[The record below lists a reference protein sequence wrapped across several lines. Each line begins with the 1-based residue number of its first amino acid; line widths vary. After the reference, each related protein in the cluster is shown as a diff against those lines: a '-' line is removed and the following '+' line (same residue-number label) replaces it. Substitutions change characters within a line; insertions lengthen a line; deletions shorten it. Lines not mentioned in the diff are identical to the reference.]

1 MRRLTYLLLGLIIQL
16 STIAQSASEVTFTET
31 DSIATEPVVF
41 TTSSASAYII
51 DLLETDHLWRPA
63 GDTIKRSLARL
74 IGHFKEPYDSVERRL
89 TSFNYNEVKLEQVDI
104 VRNDTIP
111 LRWLNDSTFIIDTV
125 GLKNEPLI
133 IQKTVMKE
141 VIYRSAL
148 DSAADVTNTETLTD
162 FLKRVPDIMVW
173 ARDTVVLA
181 RDTLTAVHIDSA
193 LLESMKIQLYQI
205 AFNRIVPPLLPPGD
219 DKSFRFMADSG
230 KIIISDRTMAMVATE
245 ESPFHFVSSERMLDS
260 LQYAIETLLSHTAER
275 DSILLFIN
283 DILGQKTPFWL
294 THGKNDLNRFW
305 VKNYDNDSITIWIGN
320 PSERDI
326 MLILEEDL
334 DVVRLEK
341 EGVDDVQI
349 ISVEPEISLAKVE
362 PLAEI
367 PVYWAYDFSSSF
379 TLNQTYLSN
388 WSKGGE
394 NSFSGLLDINVG
406 AIYTN
411 TEAKTQWT
419 NNARWNFG
427 TLITEQY
434 GLRTNADMLEFNSKY
449 NKVIKKKIDFSAIF
463 YMKNQIARG
472 YNYPNDSVIVSKFLN
487 PGTFTIGLGVEY
499 KPFKH
504 TTLNF
509 SPLSYKNTF
518 VLDTANID
526 QTIHGIKA
534 DQRSR
539 QEMGGQLL
547 IMSKASI
554 LKDLKLTNTI
564 RLFSGYLNNPQNID
578 VDWEI
583 NLEQKI
589 NWYSSVTLNLHLIY
603 DDDVRFPQHDENG
616 QPILLPDGSV
626 YKVPRLQFK
635 QFLGLSFLFS
645 F

>member
-1 MRRLTYLLLGLIIQL
+1 MRRITYLLLGLIIPL
-16 STIAQSASEVTFTET
+16 STFAQSIVEVTFTET
-31 DSIATEPVVF
+31 DSTATEPVIF

-51 DLLETDHLWRPA
+51 DLLETDHFWRPA

-74 IGHFKEPYDSVERRL
+74 IDHFKEPFDSVEKRL
-89 TSFNYNEVKLEQVDI
+89 SSFNYNAIKLEQVDI
-104 VRNDTIP
+104 VRNDTLP
-111 LRWLNDSTFIIDTV
+111 LRWLNDSTFMIDTV
-125 GLKNEPLI
+125 ALKNEPVI
-133 IQKTVMKE
+133 IEKKVINE
-141 VIYRSAL
+141 VIYRSAI
-148 DSAADVTNTETLTD
+148 DSADDLNHIETLTD
-162 FLKRVPDIMVW
+162 SLERDPDILLRD
-173 ARDTVVLA
+173 RDTVVLA
-181 RDTLTAVHIDSA
+181 RDTLTAVRIDSA

-205 AFNRIVPPLLPPGD
+205 TFNRIAPPLISPGSH
-219 DKSFRFMADSG
+219 KSVRFMADSG
-230 KIIISDRTMAMVATE
+230 KVIVSDSARAMVAAE
-245 ESPFHFVSSERMLDS
+245 ESPFYIVSSEKMLDS
-260 LQYAIETLLSHTAER
+260 LRYAVETILSHTAER

-283 DILGQKTPFWL
+283 DILGQKIPFWL
-294 THGKNDLNRFW
+294 TQGKNDLYRFW
-305 VKNYDNDSITIWIGN
+305 VKNYENDSITIWMGN

-334 DVVRLEK
+334 DIVRLEK
-341 EGVDDVQI
+341 EGVDDVPI
-349 ISVEPEISLAKVE
+349 ISVKPEISLAEVE
-362 PLAEI
+362 PLEEI
-367 PVYWAYDFSSSF
+367 PVYWDFDFSSSF

-394 NSFSGLLDINVG
+394 NSFSGLLDVNVG

-411 TEAKTQWT
+411 MEAKTQWT
-419 NNARWNFG
+419 STARWNFG

-449 NKVIKKKIDFSAIF
+449 NKVIKEKIDFSAVF

-472 YNYPNDSVIVSKFLN
+472 YNYPNDSVVISKFLN

-526 QTIHGIKA
+526 QTLHGIKA
-534 DQRSR
+534 DQRTR

-547 IMSKASI
+547 IINKASI
-554 LKDLKLTNTI
+554 LKDLKISNTV
-564 RLFSGYLNNPQNID
+564 RLFSGYLNKPQNID
-578 VDWEI
+578 LDWEI

-589 NWYSSVTLNLHLIY
+589 NWYSSVTLNIHMIY
-603 DDDVRFPQHDENG
+603 DDDVRFPVLDENG
-616 QPILLPDGSV
+616 QPELLPDGSAH
-626 YKVPRLQFK
+626 KVPRLQFK

>member
-1 MRRLTYLLLGLIIQL
+1 MRRLTYLLLGLVIPF
-16 STIAQSASEVTFTET
+16 STFAQSVAEVPFTET
-31 DSIATEPVVF
+31 DSTATEPVVF

-51 DLLETDHLWRPA
+51 DLLERDHLWRQD

-74 IGHFKEPYDSVERRL
+74 IDQFREPFDSVESRLSSFNYDSV
-89 TSFNYNEVKLEQVDI
+89 KLEEVDI
-104 VRNDTIP
+104 IRNDTLP
-111 LRWLNDSTFIIDTV
+111 LRWLNDSTFMIDTA
-125 GLKNEPLI
+125 GLKKEPLI

-181 RDTLTAVHIDSA
+181 RDTITTVCIDSA
-193 LLESMKIQLYQI
+193 LLESMNIQLYQI
-205 AFNRIVPPLLPPGD
+205 AFNRIVPPLLPTGG
-219 DKSFRFMADSG
+219 DKSFRFMADSAN
-230 KIIISDRTMAMVATE
+230 IIVSDRARAMVASE
-245 ESPFHFVSSERMLDS
+245 ESPFHIVSSERMLDS
-260 LQYAIETLLSHTAER
+260 LRYAVETLLSHTAER

-283 DILGQKTPFWL
+283 DILGQKTPLWL
-294 THGKNDLNRFW
+294 TQGNNDLYRFW
-305 VKNYDNDSITIWIGN
+305 VKNYENDSITIWMGN
-320 PSERDI
+320 PSKRDI

-341 EGVDDVQI
+341 EEVDHVPI
-349 ISVEPEISLAKVE
+349 ISVEPEMSLAEVK

-367 PVYWAYDFSSSF
+367 PVYWDYNFSSSF
-379 TLNQTYLSN
+379 TLNQTYFSN

-394 NSFSGLLDINVG
+394 NSFSGLLDVNVG

-419 NNARWNFG
+419 NAARWNFG
-427 TLITEQY
+427 TLITEQN
-434 GLRTNADMLEFNSKY
+434 GLRTNTDLLEFNSKY
-449 NKVIKKKIDFSAIF
+449 NKVIREKLDFSAVF

-472 YNYPNDSVIVSKFLN
+472 YNYPNDSVVVSKFLN

-499 KPFKH
+499 KPFKN
-504 TTLNF
+504 TSLNF
-509 SPLSYKNTF
+509 SPLSYRNTF
-518 VLDTANID
+518 VLDTADID

-534 DQRSR
+534 DKRAR
-539 QEMGGQLL
+539 QEMGGQLV
-547 IMSKASI
+547 IMNKTSI
-554 LKDLKLTNTI
+554 LKDLKITNSV
-564 RLFSGYLNNPQNID
+564 RLFSSYLNKPQNID

-589 NWYSSVTLNLHLIY
+589 NWYSSVTLNLHMIY
-603 DDDVRFPQHDENG
+603 DDDVRFPDLDENG

-626 YKVPRLQFK
+626 YKVPKLQFK
-635 QFLGLSFLFS
+635 QYLGLSFLFR

>member
-1 MRRLTYLLLGLIIQL
+1 MRRITYLLLGLIIPL
-16 STIAQSASEVTFTET
+16 STFAQSAAEVTFTET
-31 DSIATEPVVF
+31 DSTATEPVIF

-51 DLLETDHLWRPA
+51 DLLETDHFWRPA

-74 IGHFKEPYDSVERRL
+74 IDHFTEPFDSVEKRL
-89 TSFNYNEVKLEQVDI
+89 SSFNYNAIKLEQVDI
-104 VRNDTIP
+104 VRNDTLP
-111 LRWLNDSTFIIDTV
+111 LRWLNDSTFMIDTV
-125 GLKNEPLI
+125 ALKNEPEI
-133 IQKTVMKE
+133 IEKKVINE
-141 VIYRSAL
+141 VIYRSAI
-148 DSAADVTNTETLTD
+148 DSADDLTHIETLTD
-162 FLKRVPDIMVW
+162 SLERDPDILLRD
-173 ARDTVVLA
+173 RDTVVLA
-181 RDTLTAVHIDSA
+181 RDTLTAVRIDSA

-205 AFNRIVPPLLPPGD
+205 TFNRIAPPLISPGSN
-219 DKSFRFMADSG
+219 KSVRFMADSG
-230 KIIISDRTMAMVATE
+230 AIIVSDRSSATVAAK
-245 ESPFHFVSSERMLDS
+245 ESPFYIVYSEKMLDS
-260 LQYAIETLLSHTAER
+260 LRYAVETILSHTAER
-275 DSILLFIN
+275 DSTLLYIN

-294 THGKNDLNRFW
+294 TQGKNDLYRFW
-305 VKNYDNDSITIWIGN
+305 VKNYENDSITIWMGN

-326 MLILEEDL
+326 MLILEEDI

-341 EGVDDVQI
+341 EGVDDVPI
-349 ISVEPEISLAKVE
+349 ISVKPEISLAEVE
-362 PLAEI
+362 PLEEI
-367 PVYWAYDFSSSF
+367 PVYWDFDFSSSF

-394 NSFSGLLDINVG
+394 NSFSGLLDVNVG

-411 TEAKTQWT
+411 MESKTQWT
-419 NNARWNFG
+419 NTARWNFG

-449 NKVIKKKIDFSAIF
+449 NKVIKEKIDFSTVF

-472 YNYPNDSVIVSKFLN
+472 YNYPNDSVVISKFLN
-487 PGTFTIGLGVEY
+487 PGTFTIGLGIEY

-526 QTIHGIKA
+526 QTLHGIKA
-534 DQRSR
+534 DQRTR

-547 IMSKASI
+547 IINKANI
-554 LKDLKLTNTI
+554 LKDLKINNTV
-564 RLFSGYLNNPQNID
+564 RLFSGYLNKPQNID
-578 VDWEI
+578 LDWEI

-589 NWYSSVTLNLHLIY
+589 NWYSSVTLNIHMIY
-603 DDDVRFPQHDENG
+603 DDDVRFPVLDENG
-616 QPILLPDGSV
+616 QPELLPDGSAH
-626 YKVPRLQFK
+626 KVPRLQFK

>member
-1 MRRLTYLLLGLIIQL
+1 MSRLTYLLLGLVIPL
-16 STIAQSASEVTFTET
+16 STFAHSVAEVPFTET
-31 DSIATEPVVF
+31 DSTATEPVVF

-51 DLLETDHLWRPA
+51 DLLERDQLWRPD

-74 IGHFKEPYDSVERRL
+74 IDHFREPFDSVEKRL
-89 TSFNYNEVKLEQVDI
+89 SGYNYDAIKLEEVDI
-104 VRNDTIP
+104 VRNDTLP
-111 LRWLNDSTFIIDTV
+111 LRWLNDSTFMIDTA
-125 GLKNEPLI
+125 GLKKEPLI
-133 IQKTVMKE
+133 MQKTVMNE
-141 VIYRSAL
+141 IIYRSAL
-148 DSAADVTNTETLTD
+148 DSAADVTHMESLTD

-173 ARDTVVLA
+173 GLDTVVLA
-181 RDTLTAVHIDSA
+181 RDTLIAVRIDSA

-205 AFNRIVPPLLPPGD
+205 TFNRIVPPLIPPGG
-219 DKSFRFMADSG
+219 DKSFRFMADSAN
-230 KIIISDRTMAMVATE
+230 IIVSDRAMAMVAAE
-245 ESPFHFVSSERMLDS
+245 ESPFYIVSSETMLDS
-260 LQYAIETLLSHTAER
+260 LRYAVETLLSHTAER

-283 DILGQKTPFWL
+283 DILGKKTPFWL
-294 THGKNDLNRFW
+294 SQGKNDLYRFW
-305 VKNYDNDSITIWIGN
+305 VKNYENDSITIWMGN
-320 PSERDI
+320 TSERDI
-326 MLILEEDL
+326 MLILEEDI

-341 EGVDDVQI
+341 EDVDHLPI
-349 ISVEPEISLAKVE
+349 ISVKPEMSLAEVE

-367 PVYWAYDFSSSF
+367 PVYWDFDFSSSF
-379 TLNQTYLSN
+379 TLNQTYFSN

-394 NSFSGLLDINVG
+394 NSFSGLLDVNVG

-419 NNARWNFG
+419 NTARWNFG
-427 TLITEQY
+427 TIITEQN

-449 NKVIKKKIDFSAIF
+449 NKVIRKKIDFSAVF

-472 YNYPNDSVIVSKFLN
+472 YNYPNDSVVVSKFLN

-526 QTIHGIKA
+526 QTLHGIQA
-534 DQRSR
+534 DKRTR
-539 QEMGGQLL
+539 QEMGGQLV
-547 IMSKASI
+547 IINKASI
-554 LKDLKLTNTI
+554 LKDLKISNTV

-589 NWYSSVTLNLHLIY
+589 NWYSSVTLNLHMIY
-603 DDDVRFPQHDENG
+603 DDDVRFPVLDENG
-616 QPILLPDGSV
+616 IPILLPDGSA
-626 YKVPRLQFK
+626 YKVPKLQFK

>member
-1 MRRLTYLLLGLIIQL
+1 MRRITYLLLGLIIPL
-16 STIAQSASEVTFTET
+16 STFAQSAAEVTFTET
-31 DSIATEPVVF
+31 DSTATEPVIF

-51 DLLETDHLWRPA
+51 DLLETDHFWRPA

-74 IGHFKEPYDSVERRL
+74 IDHFTEPFDSVEKRL
-89 TSFNYNEVKLEQVDI
+89 SSFNYNAIKLEQVDI
-104 VRNDTIP
+104 VRNDTLP
-111 LRWLNDSTFIIDTV
+111 LRWLNDSTFMIDTV
-125 GLKNEPLI
+125 ALKNEPVI
-133 IQKTVMKE
+133 IEKKVINE
-141 VIYRSAL
+141 VIYRSAI
-148 DSAADVTNTETLTD
+148 DSADDLTHIETLTD
-162 FLKRVPDIMVW
+162 SLERDPDILLRD
-173 ARDTVVLA
+173 RDTVVLA
-181 RDTLTAVHIDSA
+181 RDTLTAVRIDSA

-205 AFNRIVPPLLPPGD
+205 TFNRIAPPLISPGSN
-219 DKSFRFMADSG
+219 KSVRFMADSG
-230 KIIISDRTMAMVATE
+230 AIIVSDRSSATVAAK
-245 ESPFHFVSSERMLDS
+245 ESPFYIVYSEKMLDS
-260 LQYAIETLLSHTAER
+260 LRYAVETILSHVAER
-275 DSILLFIN
+275 DSILLYIN

-294 THGKNDLNRFW
+294 TQGKNDLYRFW
-305 VKNYDNDSITIWIGN
+305 VKNYENDSITIWMGN

-326 MLILEEDL
+326 MLILEEDI

-341 EGVDDVQI
+341 EGVDDVPI
-349 ISVEPEISLAKVE
+349 ISVKPEISLAEVE
-362 PLAEI
+362 PLEEI
-367 PVYWAYDFSSSF
+367 PVYWDFDFSSSF

-394 NSFSGLLDINVG
+394 NSFSGLLDVNVG

-411 TEAKTQWT
+411 MESKTQWT
-419 NNARWNFG
+419 NTARWNFG

-449 NKVIKKKIDFSAIF
+449 NKVIKEKIDFSTVF

-472 YNYPNDSVIVSKFLN
+472 YNYPNDSVVISKFLN
-487 PGTFTIGLGVEY
+487 PGTFTIGLGIEY

-526 QTIHGIKA
+526 QTLHGIKA
-534 DQRSR
+534 DQRTR

-547 IMSKASI
+547 IINKANI
-554 LKDLKLTNTI
+554 LKDLKINNTV
-564 RLFSGYLNNPQNID
+564 RLFSGYLNKPQNID
-578 VDWEI
+578 LDWEI

-589 NWYSSVTLNLHLIY
+589 NWYSSVTLNIHMIY
-603 DDDVRFPQHDENG
+603 DDDVRFPVLDENG
-616 QPILLPDGSV
+616 QPELLPDGSAH
-626 YKVPRLQFK
+626 KVPRLQFK

>member
-1 MRRLTYLLLGLIIQL
+1 MRRITYLLLGLIIPL
-16 STIAQSASEVTFTET
+16 STFAQSAAEVTFTET
-31 DSIATEPVVF
+31 DSTATEPVIF

-51 DLLETDHLWRPA
+51 DLLETDHFWRPA

-74 IGHFKEPYDSVERRL
+74 IDHFKEPFDSVEKRL
-89 TSFNYNEVKLEQVDI
+89 SSFNYNAIKLEQVDI
-104 VRNDTIP
+104 VRNDTLP
-111 LRWLNDSTFIIDTV
+111 LRWLNDSTFMIDTV
-125 GLKNEPLI
+125 ALKNEPVI
-133 IQKTVMKE
+133 IEKKVINE
-141 VIYRSAL
+141 VIYRSAI
-148 DSAADVTNTETLTD
+148 DSADDLTHIETLTD
-162 FLKRVPDIMVW
+162 SLVRDPDILLRD
-173 ARDTVVLA
+173 RDTVVLA
-181 RDTLTAVHIDSA
+181 RDTLTAVRIDSA

-205 AFNRIVPPLLPPGD
+205 TFNRIAPPLISPG
-219 DKSFRFMADSG
+219 SHQSVRFMADSG
-230 KIIISDRTMAMVATE
+230 KVIVSDSARAMVAAE
-245 ESPFHFVSSERMLDS
+245 ESPFYIVSSEKRLDS
-260 LQYAIETLLSHTAER
+260 LRYAVETILSHTAER

-294 THGKNDLNRFW
+294 TQGKNDLYRFW
-305 VKNYDNDSITIWIGN
+305 VKNYENDSITIWMGN

-341 EGVDDVQI
+341 EGVDDVPI
-349 ISVEPEISLAKVE
+349 ISVKPEISLAEVE
-362 PLAEI
+362 PLEEI
-367 PVYWAYDFSSSF
+367 PVYWDFDFSSSF
-379 TLNQTYLSN
+379 TLNQTYFSN

-394 NSFSGLLDINVG
+394 NSFSGLLDVNVG

-411 TEAKTQWT
+411 TEAKAQWT
-419 NNARWNFG
+419 STARWNFG

-449 NKVIKKKIDFSAIF
+449 NKVIKEKIDFSAVF

-472 YNYPNDSVIVSKFLN
+472 YNYPNDSVVVSKFLN

-526 QTIHGIKA
+526 QTLHGIKA
-534 DQRSR
+534 DQRTR

-547 IMSKASI
+547 IINKASI
-554 LKDLKLTNTI
+554 LKDLKINNTV
-564 RLFSGYLNNPQNID
+564 RLFSGYLNKPQNID
-578 VDWEI
+578 LDWEI

-589 NWYSSVTLNLHLIY
+589 NWYSSVTLNIHMIY
-603 DDDVRFPQHDENG
+603 DDDVRFPVLDENG
-616 QPILLPDGSV
+616 QPELLPDGSV
-626 YKVPRLQFK
+626 HKVPRLQFK